1 MESSDDI
8 KELLHELLLLIS
20 YLCLSNENFQNVVN
34 KGEVTIIQH
43 ICSLPFSYFSD
54 KQLRDILFPTL
65 ITMTYNNERNTQILA
80 KEINLEFI
88 VMYLKE
94 KIQLEPILEEDV
106 DDVSSSIN
114 NDGGNK
120 NLIKINKEQF
130 LTGNTEKSEIK
141 PRGKAYS
148 TASSTKSCHD
158 MVTGVSDFIL
168 LNHRFPFELWEKAQE
183 YYTNF
188 GKLK

>member
-1 MESSDDI
+1 
-8 KELLHELLLLIS
+8 
-20 YLCLSNENFQNVVN
+20 
-34 KGEVTIIQH
+34 
-43 ICSLPFSYFSD
+43 
-54 KQLRDILFPTL
+54 
-65 ITMTYNNERNTQILA
+65 
-80 KEINLEFI
+80 
-88 VMYLKE
+88 MYLKE

-114 NDGGNK
+114 NEGGNK
-120 NLIKINKEQF
+120 NIIKINKEQF